1 MVGGLQADGVGASW
15 SCLAVAPDDKLVSV
29 LGRRFQNTPSILP
42 VRGHLDAIKC
52 LMKGDLYI
60 GRGCRQRGL
69 SCSQF
74 ANPYK
79 VAKFGRSRAIELF
92 STFLQDNAQ
101 LRSAL
106 WTLSGLRLVCH
117 CGPQQPCHADVLISA
132 YSHSFPGAFDRDD
145 PHSGVPPT
153 SDQLNYLAEL
163 REEHGSSEGS
173 TADEDAAPA
182 GSGWKGSGKPMQVGI
197 GYTVRDFCDGQS
209 LASPGRWA
217 PSDRRYPQS
226 DAWSAVVVLV
236 KRFSEVFGT
245 TKLLMDLALGRIK
258 ECPFP
263 IEAVNS
269 LKKEI
274 VDSLSSRGLNL
285 KREEGDRDEL
295 PIDFRFL
302 DLLLRAAHDPDRQ
315 LGSFAQGVK
324 VGPGTR
330 MPRHPALYRPNE
342 LAAGGR
348 ASVPAPV
355 ASELRITGGVRR

>member
-1 MVGGLQADGVGASW
+1 
-15 SCLAVAPDDKLVSV
+15 
-29 LGRRFQNTPSILP
+29 
-42 VRGHLDAIKC
+42 
-52 LMKGDLYI
+52 MKGDLYI

-92 STFLQDNAQ
+92 STFFARQRTASFSPLDFIRIATCMS
-101 LRSAL
+101 LWSSAAVSCRRPHL
-106 WTLSGLRLVCH
+106 CLFPFVSGCVR
-117 CGPQQPCHADVLISA
+117 QN
-132 YSHSFPGAFDRDD
+132 D

-258 ECPFP
+258 KCPFP

-302 DLLLRAAHDPDRQ
+302 GSSHRRQTVIPSRSRDFDPRRVDNYFVTPLGCGHHCDTPFFKTGSMPFWRAGAKNETTSHSVLSSFQYILRLFARDAHSSLHR
-315 LGSFAQGVK
+315 
-324 VGPGTR
+324 
-330 MPRHPALYRPNE
+330 ALRT
-342 LAAGGR
+342 LA
-348 ASVPAPV
+348 
-355 ASELRITGGVRR
+355 I

>member
-1 MVGGLQADGVGASW
+1 MVGGVQADGVGASW

-29 LGRRFQNTPSILP
+29 LGRSFQNTPSILP

-79 VAKFGRSRAIELF
+79 FAKFGRSRAIELF

-101 LRSAL
+101 LR
-106 WTLSGLRLVCH
+106 LSGLRLVCR
-117 CGPQQPCHADVLISA
+117 CGPQQPCHADILISA
-132 YSHSFPGAFDRDD
+132 YSHSFPGAFDRDES
-145 PHSGVPPT
+145 HSGVPPT

-163 REEHGSSEGS
+163 REEHDSSEGS
-173 TADEDAAPA
+173 TADEDAGASV
-182 GSGWKGSGKPMQVGI
+182 SGWKGSGKPMQ
-197 GYTVRDFCDGQS
+197 RDFCDGQS
-209 LASPGRWA
+209 LASPGRWS
-217 PSDRRYPQS
+217 PSERRYPQS
-226 DAWSAVVVLV
+226 DAWNAVLVLV

-263 IEAVNS
+263 IDAVTS
-269 LKKEI
+269 LKNEI
-274 VDSLSSRGLNL
+274 VDGLSSRGLNL

-295 PIDFRFL
+295 PIDLRFL
-302 DLLLRAAHDPDRQ
+302 DLLLRAAQDPDKQ
-315 LGSFAQGVK
+315 LGSSAQGVK

-330 MPRHPALYRPNE
+330 MPRHPALYRPKRKWRLE
-342 LAAGGR
+342 VR
-348 ASVPAPV
+348 APV
-355 ASELRITGGVRR
+355 ASKLRITGGVPRQS